1 MKGSLTPGTFQAF
14 FQYMNMSSEP
24 ITELSYMTNSL
35 QSALASMERVYELLD
50 EPEMEAEPEAPKRIG
65 HALGAVEF
73 SHVRFGQLL
82 VNRHFV
88 SFIHSF
94 FMIFQA
100 LDPRQKVVSHH
111 LMIYFVPLPFPSTAI
126 TPFFSIAFSNCVVFD
141 LPNGTY
147 GAISLIGFSIVLLK
161 NL

>member
-35 QSALASMERVYELLD
+35 QSALASMER
-50 EPEMEAEPEAPKRIG
+50 EAPKRIG

-94 FMIFQA
+94 
-100 LDPRQKVVSHH
+100 L
-111 LMIYFVPLPFPSTAI
+111 
-126 TPFFSIAFSNCVVFD
+126 
-141 LPNGTY
+141 
-147 GAISLIGFSIVLLK
+147 
-161 NL
+161 

>member
-1 MKGSLTPGTFQAF
+1 MIAILGGGMLIKGSLTPGTFQAF

-94 FMIFQA
+94 
-100 LDPRQKVVSHH
+100 L
-111 LMIYFVPLPFPSTAI
+111 
-126 TPFFSIAFSNCVVFD
+126 
-141 LPNGTY
+141 
-147 GAISLIGFSIVLLK
+147 
-161 NL
+161 

>member
-1 MKGSLTPGTFQAF
+1 MLIKGSLTPGTFQAF

-65 HALGAVEF
+65 HAVEF
-73 SHVRFGQLL
+73 SHVRFDQLL

-94 FMIFQA
+94 
-100 LDPRQKVVSHH
+100 L
-111 LMIYFVPLPFPSTAI
+111 
-126 TPFFSIAFSNCVVFD
+126 
-141 LPNGTY
+141 
-147 GAISLIGFSIVLLK
+147 
-161 NL
+161 

>member
-82 VNRHFV
+82 VNRHFI

-94 FMIFQA
+94 FMMFQA

-111 LMIYFVPLPFPSTAI
+111 LMRHDPSLFLQSSSHILLLLFPLLPVSPASLRFYLSKVLSTH
-126 TPFFSIAFSNCVVFD
+126 
-141 LPNGTY
+141 Y
-147 GAISLIGFSIVLLK
+147 
-161 NL
+161 

>member
-1 MKGSLTPGTFQAF
+1 MLIKGSLTPGTFQAF

-94 FMIFQA
+94 FMMFQA
-100 LDPRQKVVSHH
+100 LDPRQKVMSHH
-111 LMIYFVPLPFPSTAI
+111 LILQPFLYFFNCHLIYFCYFFHCFRYPRLLSGSISQKFCQFI
-126 TPFFSIAFSNCVVFD
+126 TN
-141 LPNGTY
+141 
-147 GAISLIGFSIVLLK
+147 LI
-161 NL
+161 

>member
-1 MKGSLTPGTFQAF
+1 
-14 FQYMNMSSEP
+14 
-24 ITELSYMTNSL
+24 
-35 QSALASMERVYELLD
+35 MERVYELLD

-94 FMIFQA
+94 
-100 LDPRQKVVSHH
+100 L
-111 LMIYFVPLPFPSTAI
+111 
-126 TPFFSIAFSNCVVFD
+126 
-141 LPNGTY
+141 
-147 GAISLIGFSIVLLK
+147 
-161 NL
+161 

>member
-1 MKGSLTPGTFQAF
+1 MPFLNPYRGKCVFILLVTLANAAGALLIPTITADKINIVVEGRHMDCSLTPGTFQAF

-94 FMIFQA
+94 
-100 LDPRQKVVSHH
+100 L
-111 LMIYFVPLPFPSTAI
+111 
-126 TPFFSIAFSNCVVFD
+126 
-141 LPNGTY
+141 
-147 GAISLIGFSIVLLK
+147 
-161 NL
+161 

>member
-1 MKGSLTPGTFQAF
+1 MKYDFDKVVDRHGTNCLKYDFAIERGKPADILPLWVADMDFQTA
-14 FQYMNMSSEP
+14 P
-24 ITELSYMTNSL
+24 AIL
-35 QSALASMERVYELLD
+35 ERLD

-94 FMIFQA
+94 
-100 LDPRQKVVSHH
+100 L
-111 LMIYFVPLPFPSTAI
+111 
-126 TPFFSIAFSNCVVFD
+126 
-141 LPNGTY
+141 
-147 GAISLIGFSIVLLK
+147 
-161 NL
+161 

>member
-24 ITELSYMTNSL
+24 L
-35 QSALASMERVYELLD
+35 QAALASMERVYELLD

-94 FMIFQA
+94 
-100 LDPRQKVVSHH
+100 L
-111 LMIYFVPLPFPSTAI
+111 
-126 TPFFSIAFSNCVVFD
+126 
-141 LPNGTY
+141 
-147 GAISLIGFSIVLLK
+147 
-161 NL
+161 

>member
-1 MKGSLTPGTFQAF
+1 MLIKGSLTPGTFQAF
-14 FQYMNMSSEP
+14 FQYMHKLCANAKER
-24 ITELSYMTNSL
+24 
-35 QSALASMERVYELLD
+35 QERVYELLD

-94 FMIFQA
+94 
-100 LDPRQKVVSHH
+100 L
-111 LMIYFVPLPFPSTAI
+111 
-126 TPFFSIAFSNCVVFD
+126 
-141 LPNGTY
+141 
-147 GAISLIGFSIVLLK
+147 
-161 NL
+161 

>member
-1 MKGSLTPGTFQAF
+1 MLIKGSLTPGTFQAF

-24 ITELSYMTNSL
+24 ITELSYMTNPL

-82 VNRHFV
+82 VHRHFV

-94 FMIFQA
+94 
-100 LDPRQKVVSHH
+100 L
-111 LMIYFVPLPFPSTAI
+111 
-126 TPFFSIAFSNCVVFD
+126 
-141 LPNGTY
+141 
-147 GAISLIGFSIVLLK
+147 
-161 NL
+161 

>member
-1 MKGSLTPGTFQAF
+1 MDCDPRRWDAYERQPDPRHVPGLFPVHEHVQRT
-14 FQYMNMSSEP
+14 
-24 ITELSYMTNSL
+24 TELSYMTNSL

-94 FMIFQA
+94 
-100 LDPRQKVVSHH
+100 L
-111 LMIYFVPLPFPSTAI
+111 
-126 TPFFSIAFSNCVVFD
+126 
-141 LPNGTY
+141 
-147 GAISLIGFSIVLLK
+147 
-161 NL
+161 

>member
-1 MKGSLTPGTFQAF
+1 MLMQRQPDPGTFRAL

-65 HALGAVEF
+65 HAPGAVGVF
-73 SHVRFGQLL
+73 PRSSFGQLL
-82 VNRHFV
+82 LNRHFV

-94 FMIFQA
+94 
-100 LDPRQKVVSHH
+100 L
-111 LMIYFVPLPFPSTAI
+111 
-126 TPFFSIAFSNCVVFD
+126 
-141 LPNGTY
+141 
-147 GAISLIGFSIVLLK
+147 
-161 NL
+161 

>member
-50 EPEMEAEPEAPKRIG
+50 EPEMEAEAEAPKRIG

-94 FMIFQA
+94 
-100 LDPRQKVVSHH
+100 L
-111 LMIYFVPLPFPSTAI
+111 
-126 TPFFSIAFSNCVVFD
+126 
-141 LPNGTY
+141 
-147 GAISLIGFSIVLLK
+147 
-161 NL
+161 

>member
-1 MKGSLTPGTFQAF
+1 
-14 FQYMNMSSEP
+14 
-24 ITELSYMTNSL
+24 MTNPL

-73 SHVRFGQLL
+73 SHIHFGQLL

-94 FMIFQA
+94 
-100 LDPRQKVVSHH
+100 L
-111 LMIYFVPLPFPSTAI
+111 
-126 TPFFSIAFSNCVVFD
+126 
-141 LPNGTY
+141 
-147 GAISLIGFSIVLLK
+147 
-161 NL
+161 